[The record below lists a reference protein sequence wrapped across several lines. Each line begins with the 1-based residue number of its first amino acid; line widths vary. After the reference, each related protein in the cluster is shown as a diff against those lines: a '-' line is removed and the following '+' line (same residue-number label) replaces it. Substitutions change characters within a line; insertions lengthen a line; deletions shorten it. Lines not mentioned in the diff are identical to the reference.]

1 MPGMASKSQSGHL
14 PHQYARQHKG
24 VMTCISALMK
34 AFDDED
40 KDFVVFV
47 VVAES
52 NEEEKEKDKEQRE
65 MVGERNH
72 NNRERSDRA

>member
-52 NEEEKEKDKEQRE
+52 NEEEKEKAETKKISSR
-65 MVGERNH
+65 GTKHGGNKNH
-72 NNRERSDRA
+72 LAG